1 MNVSNAFFSRR
12 KFLTHASY
20 FGGLYA
26 MASQFPFPAVA
37 RSLSDDPR
45 IAQTPIADAGFA
57 SVRKIGDGLYST
69 ISDPSKG
76 MQTRSNGGFLV
87 GKDAALLLEGY
98 QTPAG
103 AKFQWDTFRSVSQIP
118 VMGALDTHYHF
129 DHSMGNSF
137 YGANG
142 VDVWAHAN
150 VADRMIH
157 EYGSMQSMDKAALFA
172 PMEKRVSDAK
182 SELQKKHAQDD
193 LGFFKGVYQAATSA
207 IIAIPN
213 KPINP
218 ANFPVHL
225 DLGQMPIILEAF
237 PGHSGTDVIVRV
249 PEHKVVYTGDL
260 LFNGI
265 FPVCFD
271 SQATVSGWRATLKT
285 FAGYDK
291 DTIFSP
297 GHGAICGQDG
307 IQRMRD
313 EFDDISEYSEKKYK
327 AGVPVQDAVD
337 NYMIPDKFKAVY
349 VMAWDFT
356 IGSVI
361 SNLYTEWGG
370 KFS

>member
-1 MNVSNAFFSRR
+1 MNASNAFFSRR

-26 MASQFPFPAVA
+26 LASQFPFPAVA
-37 RSLSDDPR
+37 HSLSDDPH

-76 MQTRSNGGFLV
+76 MQTRCNGGFLV
-87 GKDAALLLEGY
+87 GKDSALLLEGY

-103 AKFQWDTFRSVSQIP
+103 AKFQWDTFRGVSQIP
-118 VMGALDTHYHF
+118 AMGALNTHYHY

-137 YGANG
+137 YGVSG
-142 VDVWAHAN
+142 VNIWAHAN
-150 VADRMIH
+150 VPDRMIH
-157 EYGSMQSMDKAALFA
+157 EYGALQSMDKAAAIA
-172 PMEKRVSDAK
+172 PLEKILKDAK
-182 SELQKKHAQDD
+182 TDSQKQHAKDD
-193 LGFFKGVYQAATSA
+193 LGFFNGVYEAANSA
-207 IIAIPN
+207 LIAVPN
-213 KPINP
+213 KRINP
-218 ANFPVHL
+218 ANFPLHL
-225 DLGQMPIILEAF
+225 DLGHMPIILETF

-249 PEHKVVYTGDL
+249 PEQKVVFAGDL
-260 LFNGI
+260 VFNGI

-313 EFDDISEYSEKKYK
+313 QFDDISEYAEKKYK
-327 AGVPVQDAVD
+327 AGAPVQDAVD
-337 NYMIPDKFKAVY
+337 NYVIPDKFKGVY

-356 IGSVI
+356 IGSI
-361 SNLYTEWGG
+361 ITKLYAEWGG
-370 KFS
+370 KLS